1 MNQRQPA
8 IAAGKRRHA
17 RKRCCDAGTISYT
30 NFSQTPF
37 LSLPRP
43 PQNRA
48 FSKLGANATVSHAA
62 IVCKTRAKR
71 RGNERVCYIRSRRG
85 NGSGARG
92 VEP

>member
-1 MNQRQPA
+1 M
-8 IAAGKRRHA
+8 
-17 RKRCCDAGTISYT
+17 S
-30 NFSQTPF
+30 FSQNPYLL
-37 LSLPRP
+37 LSRP

-48 FSKLGANATVSHAA
+48 FSKLGRNATVSHAA
-62 IVCKTRAKR
+62 IVCKTRASR